1 MAPETKP
8 DGYPDE
14 EDEGSLLKEASRLAH
29 SVRPAHLSDICCVND
44 SSQAFGEGGMEREA
58 DLSASAAAQD
68 PRPSAST
75 ARPKWRK
82 RIVVPKPGT
91 SSQRNQRQVHRPAVS
106 DEAPQD
112 EGESE
117 APSRGPSKA
126 TEVPDDDDVGMGD
139 HASNSNRA
147 DTPHAARPQEG
158 GEVRTPKRIPP
169 HSNVYSRVAT

>member
-14 EDEGSLLKEASRLAH
+14 EDEDSLLKEASRLAH

-44 SSQAFGEGGMEREA
+44 SSQAFGEGGIETEA
-58 DLSASAAAQD
+58 DL
-68 PRPSAST
+68 SAST
-75 ARPKWRK
+75 ARPKWGK
-82 RIVVPKPGT
+82 CIVVPKPGT
-91 SSQRNQRQVHRPAVS
+91 SNQRNQRQVHRPAVS
-106 DEAPQD
+106 EEAPQD

-126 TEVPDDDDVGMGD
+126 SEVPDDDDVGMSD
-139 HASNSNRA
+139 HTSNSNRG
-147 DTPHAARPQEG
+147 DTPHAARLQEG

-169 HSNVYSRVAT
+169 HSNVYSRVVT